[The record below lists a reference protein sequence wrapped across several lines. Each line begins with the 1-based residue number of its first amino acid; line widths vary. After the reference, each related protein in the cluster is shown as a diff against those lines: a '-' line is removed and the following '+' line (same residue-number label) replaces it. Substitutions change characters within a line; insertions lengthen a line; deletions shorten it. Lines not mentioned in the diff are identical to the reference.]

1 MRKRYLI
8 PILACVLLLFCCTAA
23 YAHPGATDANG
34 GHYDHS
40 TGEYHY
46 HHGYPAHQHPDGR
59 CPYNYDDRTGWNSG
73 SSSGGSDS
81 ASRPN
86 RRTAPPGYESPK
98 PVEHQAPPRCLPVLL
113 LLSIPVSLIAYKI
126 IKHHVEEQQFRR
138 SGRSRQMA
146 RELREQMNAIRRRK
160 AALRMQ
166 ILSKELLP
174 INEVVG
180 APPGAYIDEDGDPHL
195 PDPRHP
201 GVDLCVVACNASSM
215 VVHRPS
221 CRYAS
226 LMPTVN
232 TQQDYFLGIHRA
244 MYHRC
249 RICEPDISKFPWV
262 FDFQQMVSA
271 LGVLGLSPR
280 DLYPPKPT
288 PPKPLPTPP
297 KPKPKPKPLPD
308 PEVKPTPRPALPRRA
323 ENEPRE
329 VEPEPPSV
337 PGPKPPIETRPDPEP
352 PSNLNLARTC
362 PYYHDGQV
370 ITLYAVESSYIS
382 HVGYLFSQ
390 EQLFVRMKSGRV
402 YTYNHVAPELYW
414 EFVHADSIG
423 EFYNRHIKAS
433 RRRS

>member
-8 PILACVLLLFCCTAA
+8 PILACILLLSCCTAA

-59 CPYNYDDRTGWNSG
+59 CPYNYKDRTGQNSG
-73 SSSGGSDS
+73 SSSGVGDS
-81 ASRPN
+81 VSQ
-86 RRTAPPGYESPK
+86 S
-98 PVEHQAPPRCLPVLL
+98 EHQAPPRCLPVLL

-146 RELREQMNAIRRRK
+146 RELQEQIDSTRRRRN
-160 AALRMQ
+160 ALRMQ

-180 APPGAYIDEDGDPHL
+180 APPGAYIDKDGDPHL

-201 GVDLCVVACNASSM
+201 GVDLCAVACNASSR

-232 TQQDYFLGIHRA
+232 TQQDYFLGIHRS

-249 RICEPDISKFPWV
+249 SICEPNISKFPWV
-262 FDFQQMVSA
+262 PDYRRMVYA
-271 LGVLGLSPR
+271 LSVLGLSPG
-280 DLYPPKPT
+280 DLNPAKPT
-288 PPKPLPTPP
+288 PPKPLPP
-297 KPKPKPKPLPD
+297 
-308 PEVKPTPRPALPRRA
+308 PEVKPIPRPTLPRRA

-329 VEPEPPSV
+329 VAPELSSV
-337 PGPKPPIETRPDPEP
+337 PGPKPPVETRPDPEP
-352 PSNLNLARTC
+352 LSRLNLTRTY
-362 PYYHDGQV
+362 PYYHDGRV

-402 YTYNHVAPELYW
+402 YTYNSIRPELYM
-414 EFVHADSIG
+414 EFIHADSVG
-423 EFYNRHIKAS
+423 EFYNQHIK
-433 RRRS
+433 RNRKQ

>member
-8 PILACVLLLFCCTAA
+8 PILACILLLSCCTAA

-46 HHGYPAHQHPDGR
+46 HHGDPAHQHPDGR
-59 CPYNYDDRTGWNSG
+59 CPYNYDDRTGRNSG

-81 ASRPN
+81 VSRPN

-98 PVEHQAPPRCLPVLL
+98 PVEHQKIPRYLPVLL

-146 RELREQMNAIRRRK
+146 RELQEQIDSIRRRR

-180 APPGAYIDEDGDPHL
+180 APPGAYIDKDGDPHL

-201 GVDLCVVACNASSM
+201 GVDLCAVACNVSSR

-232 TQQDYFLGIHRA
+232 TQQDYFLGIHRS

-249 RICEPDISKFPWV
+249 SICEPNISKFPWV
-262 FDFQQMVSA
+262 PDYRRMVYA
-271 LGVLGLSPR
+271 LSVLGLSPG
-280 DLYPPKPT
+280 DLNPTKPT
-288 PPKPLPTPP
+288 PPKPLPP
-297 KPKPKPKPLPD
+297 
-308 PEVKPTPRPALPRRA
+308 PEVKPIPRPTLPRRA

-329 VEPEPPSV
+329 VAPELSSV
-337 PGPKPPIETRPDPEP
+337 PGPKPPVETRPDPEP
-352 PSNLNLARTC
+352 PSRLNLTRTY
-362 PYYHDGQV
+362 PYYHDGRV

-402 YTYNHVAPELYW
+402 YTYNSIRPELYM
-414 EFVHADSIG
+414 EFIHADSVG
-423 EFYNRHIKAS
+423 EFYNQHIK
-433 RRRS
+433 RNRKQ

>member
-8 PILACVLLLFCCTAA
+8 PILACILLLSCCTAA

-34 GHYDHS
+34 GHYDYS

-46 HHGYPAHQHPDGR
+46 HHGYPAHQHTDGK
-59 CPYNYDDRTGWNSG
+59 CPYDFDDRTGWNSG
-73 SSSGGSDS
+73 PSTSGSDS

-138 SGRSRQMA
+138 SGRSRQMS
-146 RELREQMNAIRRRK
+146 RELREQLDAIRRRR

-180 APPGAYIDEDGDPHL
+180 SPPGAYIDKDGDPHL

-201 GVDLCVVACNASSM
+201 GVDLCAVACNASSR

-232 TQQDYFLGIHRA
+232 TQQDYFLGIHRS

-249 RICEPDISKFPWV
+249 SICEPDISKFPWV
-262 FDFQQMVSA
+262 PDYRRMVYA
-271 LGVLGLSPR
+271 LSVLGLSPG
-280 DLYPPKPT
+280 DLNPPKPT
-288 PPKPLPTPP
+288 PPKPLPP
-297 KPKPKPKPLPD
+297 
-308 PEVKPTPRPALPRRA
+308 PEVKPTPRPTLPRRA

-329 VEPEPPSV
+329 VAPGLSSV
-337 PGPKPPIETRPDPEP
+337 PGPKPPVETRPDPEP
-352 PSNLNLARTC
+352 LSNLNLTRTY
-362 PYYHDGQV
+362 PYYHDGRV

-402 YTYNHVAPELYW
+402 YTYNSIRPELYM
-414 EFVHADSIG
+414 EFIHADSVG
-423 EFYNRHIKAS
+423 EFYNQHIK
-433 RRRS
+433 RNRKQ

>member
-8 PILACVLLLFCCTAA
+8 PILACILLLSCCTAA

-81 ASRPN
+81 VSQ
-86 RRTAPPGYESPK
+86 S
-98 PVEHQAPPRCLPVLL
+98 EHQAPPRCLPVLL

-146 RELREQMNAIRRRK
+146 RELQEQIDSIRRRR

-180 APPGAYIDEDGDPHL
+180 APPGAYIDKDGDPHL

-201 GVDLCVVACNASSM
+201 GVDLCAVACNASSR

-232 TQQDYFLGIHRA
+232 TQQDYFLGIHRS

-249 RICEPDISKFPWV
+249 SICEPNISKFPWV
-262 FDFQQMVSA
+262 PDYRRMVYA
-271 LGVLGLSPR
+271 LSVLGLSPG
-280 DLYPPKPT
+280 DLNPTKPT
-288 PPKPLPTPP
+288 PPKPLPP
-297 KPKPKPKPLPD
+297 
-308 PEVKPTPRPALPRRA
+308 PEVKPIPRPTLPRRA

-329 VEPEPPSV
+329 VAPELSSV
-337 PGPKPPIETRPDPEP
+337 PGPKPPVETRPDPEP
-352 PSNLNLARTC
+352 PSRLNLTRTY
-362 PYYHDGQV
+362 PYYHDGRV

-382 HVGYLFSQ
+382 HVGYLFSR

-402 YTYNHVAPELYW
+402 YTYNRIPPELYW

-433 RRRS
+433 RRQP

>member
-8 PILACVLLLFCCTAA
+8 PILACILLLSCCTAA

-34 GHYDHS
+34 GHYDYS

-46 HHGYPAHQHPDGR
+46 HHGYPAHQHTDGK
-59 CPYNYDDRTGWNSG
+59 CPYDFDDRTGWNSG
-73 SSSGGSDS
+73 PSTGGSDS

-146 RELREQMNAIRRRK
+146 RELQEQIDSIRRRRN
-160 AALRMQ
+160 ALRMQ

-180 APPGAYIDEDGDPHL
+180 APPGAYIDKDGDPHL

-201 GVDLCVVACNASSM
+201 GVDLCAVACNASSR

-232 TQQDYFLGIHRA
+232 TQQDYFLGIHRS

-249 RICEPDISKFPWV
+249 SICEPDISKFPWV
-262 FDFQQMVSA
+262 PDYRRMVYA
-271 LGVLGLSPR
+271 LSVLGLSPG
-280 DLYPPKPT
+280 DLNPPKPT
-288 PPKPLPTPP
+288 PPKPLPP
-297 KPKPKPKPLPD
+297 
-308 PEVKPTPRPALPRRA
+308 PEVKPIPRPTLPRRA

-329 VEPEPPSV
+329 VAPELSSV
-337 PGPKPPIETRPDPEP
+337 PGPKPPVETRPDPEP
-352 PSNLNLARTC
+352 LSNLNLARTY
-362 PYYHDGQV
+362 PYYHDGRV

-382 HVGYLFSQ
+382 HVGYLFSR

>member
-1 MRKRYLI
+1 MRKRHLI
-8 PILACVLLLFCCTAA
+8 PILACILLLFCCTAA

-81 ASRPN
+81 VSQ
-86 RRTAPPGYESPK
+86 S
-98 PVEHQAPPRCLPVLL
+98 EHQAPPRCLPVLL

-146 RELREQMNAIRRRK
+146 RELQEQIDSIRRRR

-180 APPGAYIDEDGDPHL
+180 APPGAYIDKDGDPHL

-201 GVDLCVVACNASSM
+201 GVDLCAVACNASSR

-232 TQQDYFLGIHRA
+232 TQQDYFLGIHRS

-249 RICEPDISKFPWV
+249 SICEPNISKFPWV
-262 FDFQQMVSA
+262 PDYRRMVYA
-271 LGVLGLSPR
+271 LSVLGLSPG
-280 DLYPPKPT
+280 DLNPTKPT
-288 PPKPLPTPP
+288 PPKPLPP
-297 KPKPKPKPLPD
+297 
-308 PEVKPTPRPALPRRA
+308 PEVKPIPRPTLPRRA

-329 VEPEPPSV
+329 VAPEPPSV
-337 PGPKPPIETRPDPEP
+337 PGPKPSIETRPDPEP

-402 YTYNHVAPELYW
+402 YTYNNIRPELYM
-414 EFVHADSIG
+414 EFIHADSVG
-423 EFYNRHIKAS
+423 EFYNQHIK
-433 RRRS
+433 RNRKQ

>member
-1 MRKRYLI
+1 MRKRHLI
-8 PILACVLLLFCCTAA
+8 PILACILLLFCCTAA

-146 RELREQMNAIRRRK
+146 RELQEQIDSIRRRRN
-160 AALRMQ
+160 ALRIQ

-180 APPGAYIDEDGDPHL
+180 APPGAYIDKDGDPHL

-201 GVDLCVVACNASSM
+201 GVDLCAVACNASSR

-232 TQQDYFLGIHRA
+232 TQQDYFLGIHRS

-249 RICEPDISKFPWV
+249 SICEPNISKFPWV
-262 FDFQQMVSA
+262 PDYRRMVYA
-271 LGVLGLSPR
+271 LSVLGLSPG
-280 DLYPPKPT
+280 DLNPAKPT
-288 PPKPLPTPP
+288 PPKPLPP
-297 KPKPKPKPLPD
+297 
-308 PEVKPTPRPALPRRA
+308 PEVKPIPRPTLPRRA

-329 VEPEPPSV
+329 VAPELSSV
-337 PGPKPPIETRPDPEP
+337 PGPKPPVETRPDPEP

-382 HVGYLFSQ
+382 HVGYLFSR
-390 EQLFVRMKSGRV
+390 ERLFVRMKSGRV
-402 YTYNHVAPELYW
+402 YTYNNIRPELYM
-414 EFVHADSIG
+414 EFIHADSVG
-423 EFYNRHIKAS
+423 EFYNQHIK
-433 RRRS
+433 RNHK

>member
-1 MRKRYLI
+1 M
-8 PILACVLLLFCCTAA
+8 PCCTAA

-59 CPYNYDDRTGWNSG
+59 CPYNYKDRTGQNSG
-73 SSSGGSDS
+73 SSSGVGDS
-81 ASRPN
+81 VSQ
-86 RRTAPPGYESPK
+86 S
-98 PVEHQAPPRCLPVLL
+98 EHQAPPRCLPVLL

-146 RELREQMNAIRRRK
+146 RELQEQIDSIRRRR

-180 APPGAYIDEDGDPHL
+180 APPGAYIDKDGDPHL

-201 GVDLCVVACNASSM
+201 GVDLCAVACNASSR

-232 TQQDYFLGIHRA
+232 TQQDYFLGIHRS

-249 RICEPDISKFPWV
+249 SICEPNISKFPWV
-262 FDFQQMVSA
+262 PDYRRMVYA
-271 LGVLGLSPR
+271 LSVLGLSPG
-280 DLYPPKPT
+280 DLNPTKPT
-288 PPKPLPTPP
+288 PPKPLPP
-297 KPKPKPKPLPD
+297 
-308 PEVKPTPRPALPRRA
+308 PEVKPIPRPALPRRA

-329 VEPEPPSV
+329 VAPEPPSV
-337 PGPKPPIETRPDPEP
+337 PGPKPSIETRPDPEL

-382 HVGYLFSQ
+382 HVGYLFSR
-390 EQLFVRMKSGRV
+390 ERLFVRMKSGRV
-402 YTYNHVAPELYW
+402 YTYNNIRPELYM
-414 EFVHADSIG
+414 EFIHADSVG
-423 EFYNRHIKAS
+423 EFYNQHIK
-433 RRRS
+433 RNHK

>member
-34 GHYDHS
+34 GHYDHA

-86 RRTAPPGYESPK
+86 RRTAPSGYESPK

-146 RELREQMNAIRRRK
+146 RELQEQIDSIRRRR

-180 APPGAYIDEDGDPHL
+180 APPGAYIDKDGDPHL

-201 GVDLCVVACNASSM
+201 GVDLCAVACNASSR

-232 TQQDYFLGIHRA
+232 TQQDYFLGIHRS

-249 RICEPDISKFPWV
+249 SICEPNISKFPWV
-262 FDFQQMVSA
+262 PDYRRMVYA
-271 LGVLGLSPR
+271 LSVLGLSPG
-280 DLYPPKPT
+280 DLNPPKPT
-288 PPKPLPTPP
+288 PPKPLPP
-297 KPKPKPKPLPD
+297 
-308 PEVKPTPRPALPRRA
+308 PEVKPTPRPTLPRRA

-329 VEPEPPSV
+329 VAPELSSV
-337 PGPKPPIETRPDPEP
+337 PGPKPPVETRPDPEP
-352 PSNLNLARTC
+352 LSNLNLARTY
-362 PYYHDGQV
+362 PYYHDGRV

-390 EQLFVRMKSGRV
+390 EQLFVRMKSGRI
-402 YTYNHVAPELYW
+402 YTYNNIRPELYM
-414 EFVHADSIG
+414 EFIHADSVG
-423 EFYNRHIKAS
+423 EFYNQHIK
-433 RRRS
+433 RNRKQ